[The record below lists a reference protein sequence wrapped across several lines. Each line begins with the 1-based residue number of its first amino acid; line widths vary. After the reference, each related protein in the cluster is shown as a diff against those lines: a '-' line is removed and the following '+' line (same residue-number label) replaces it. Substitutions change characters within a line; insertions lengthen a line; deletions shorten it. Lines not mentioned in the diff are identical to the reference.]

1 MHMSGFVFDHVRI
14 SDILLKRKHQTKNNR
29 KNVVGFRL
37 PCFSSSPLTLTSNL
51 INLPLHSVI
60 LLSYPRSSIKMVI
73 LGDFIQR
80 WVRNLPGPG
89 NFAMV
94 YKIYNFYYRFRKSP
108 QSLGSQYRYS
118 LSHISLPYGNIV
130 IVIVRIYR
138 YRQTTYQLKSFC
150 RHCQINITNISKY
163 KS

>member
-14 SDILLKRKHQTKNNR
+14 SEILLKRKHQTKNNR

-80 WVRNLPGPG
+80 WVRNLLGPG
-89 NFAMV
+89 NFEKQWFTKYTIFIIV
-94 YKIYNFYYRFRKSP
+94 FVNHHNHQEVSIVIRYRIC
-108 QSLGSQYRYS
+108 RYLMGIS
-118 LSHISLPYGNIV
+118 LSYSKNISLSPNNLSIEKF
-130 IVIVRIYR
+130 
-138 YRQTTYQLKSFC
+138 LSSLP
-150 RHCQINITNISKY
+150 NKY
-163 KS
+163 YKHIKV